1 MKINNQE
8 NPEEILLN
16 KENNTNDNNIIEEII
31 NQSEHLSNNNNYIS
45 FQDEKE
51 EKLSEYI
58 QVFCRFRPPSES
70 ELSFSTNNSVIL
82 LSPKQLIITQEK
94 KLELKKDY
102 TFDALFEN
110 DTSKE
115 LFYQKTSKPIVNAV
129 LQGYNGGIICYGET
143 GTGKSYTLKEIL
155 PQVEQQI
162 FEYINEADGN
172 NELFK
177 IDLAMIEIYKEQ
189 VNDLIDLKNTNLNLI
204 ENKSK
209 KLIID
214 NLTHVG
220 ISSKEQ
226 LNQMINK
233 GLYNRNSRDINYKSK
248 SHFIIMITVYHYYK
262 NENYIK
268 IGKLNLVDLEGSERI
283 SNIEE
288 GNLEEQKLINKSLIA
303 LSIIVQN
310 ISNENDNITYAP
322 YRDSKLT
329 RIISDCFGGNAYT
342 SLILHCSK
350 HECSTVQTRNTLMF
364 GEKVKK
370 IKNYPVINIEKING
384 KGIILGE
391 IFNLENNNR
400 GGNIDL
406 GKKNLNLNN
415 NETIRQMKE
424 KINFLNIQIEQLN
437 KRNAL
442 LENEKKNF
450 FEKINNGGSNKI
462 NNFYIKNNINDL
474 HELLNEKE
482 SKEKELLNDL
492 NSLKI
497 LLEEKNKEL
506 EEIKINQNENI
517 KTCEDLTECLNEAGN
532 QIKNKEMIIEELKN
546 KIEINNKEIND
557 LNNIINELKEEE
569 EKEKNNYENII
580 QELKDNI
587 NNLNNKINELNNK
600 LNLNEKEINAL
611 NNEKI
616 SQLKSK
622 ENYEKRI
629 NQLKE
634 QINKLKEETEKEKNN
649 YENIIQ
655 ELKDNIN
662 NLNNKINE
670 LNNKLNL
677 NEKEINALNNEKI
690 SQLKSKEN
698 YEKRINQLKEQINK
712 LKEENNP
719 NKIREK
725 TLELDNLNKKINK
738 LQEENDKL
746 KNKLDIITKEQ
757 KVQPKNSDLINENNI
772 LKNQIKLLEKN
783 YDNIS
788 LKNKELLQQI
798 NQNHNQ
804 RNRPYSES
812 KDVKELNNLKQENK
826 RLNEKIISLEKHKKG
841 EDKLKNEIKNK
852 DKTHE
857 EFETEFHQII
867 QDNDEKIKEI
877 KNLKKQIDNLN
888 RENTRNKNTIDN
900 LRKEITDKNKIIED
914 NKKQNNNYSPIYNNT
929 RSNTSQ
935 YQTSY
940 NNNRYI
946 SDIKQKNE
954 LITKENNENKK
965 VIENLR
971 KEIETKTK
979 QLEENN
985 KYRQCTCDK
994 TKIEKLKKEINIKNN
1009 TINDYRIKLDNLQK
1023 ELSSKD
1029 KIITDYKNSYYMKT
1043 SPRNNNFIIFDE
1055 QNRNK
1060 NNSYGKNYNNNNNST
1075 SNYCYNYRRIYQI
1088 KEKEDENNI
1097 EILYKEI
1104 NKYKEI
1110 IREKEREII
1119 RIKNES
1125 NNRCNIYCENQ
1136 SIAEL
1141 QRIIKE
1147 LKCENNKL
1155 KEELIDYDNLRAEIE
1170 FIYKRGG
1177 NYSFKETNKT
1187 SLKLAYDA
1195 LVEENRQLKQKIN
1208 KIERNLNK

>member
-155 PQVEQQI
+155 PQVEQQT
-162 FEYINEADGN
+162 DGN

-600 LNLNEKEINAL
+600 LNLNEKEINIL
-611 NNEKI
+611 NNEK
-616 SQLKSK
+616 
-622 ENYEKRI
+622 
-629 NQLKE
+629 
-634 QINKLKEETEKEKNN
+634 T
-649 YENIIQ
+649 
-655 ELKDNIN
+655 
-662 NLNNKINE
+662 
-670 LNNKLNL
+670 
-677 NEKEINALNNEKI
+677 

-738 LQEENDKL
+738 LQEENDQL

-798 NQNHNQ
+798 NQNQ

>member
-16 KENNTNDNNIIEEII
+16 KEYNTNDNNIIEEII

-600 LNLNEKEINAL
+600 LILNEKEINAL

-670 LNNKLNL
+670 LNNKLNI
-677 NEKEINALNNEKI
+677 NEKEINALNNEKT

-746 KNKLDIITKEQ
+746 KNKLDIIRKEQ
-757 KVQPKNSDLINENNI
+757 KEQPKNSDLINENNI

-788 LKNKELLQQI
+788 IKNKELLQQI
-798 NQNHNQ
+798 NQNQ

>member
-233 GLYNRNSRDINYKSK
+233 GLCNRNSRDINYKSK

-391 IFNLENNNR
+391 IFNLENKNR

-557 LNNIINELKEEE
+557 LNNIINELKEEK

-600 LNLNEKEINAL
+600 LI
-611 NNEKI
+611 
-616 SQLKSK
+616 
-622 ENYEKRI
+622 
-629 NQLKE
+629 
-634 QINKLKEETEKEKNN
+634 
-649 YENIIQ
+649 
-655 ELKDNIN
+655 
-662 NLNNKINE
+662 
-670 LNNKLNL
+670 L

-798 NQNHNQ
+798 NQNQNQ

-929 RSNTSQ
+929 RSNTSK

-1075 SNYCYNYRRIYQI
+1075 NNYCYNYRRIYQI

>member
-1 MKINNQE
+1 MKINNQQ

-370 IKNYPVINIEKING
+370 IKNYPVINIEKVNG

-391 IFNLENNNR
+391 IFNLDNNNR

-600 LNLNEKEINAL
+600 LILNEKDINAL
-611 NNEKI
+611 NNEK
-616 SQLKSK
+616 
-622 ENYEKRI
+622 
-629 NQLKE
+629 
-634 QINKLKEETEKEKNN
+634 T
-649 YENIIQ
+649 
-655 ELKDNIN
+655 
-662 NLNNKINE
+662 
-670 LNNKLNL
+670 
-677 NEKEINALNNEKI
+677 

-798 NQNHNQ
+798 NQNQNP
-804 RNRPYSES
+804 RNRSYSES

-1009 TINDYRIKLDNLQK
+1009 TINDYRIKLENLQK

-1075 SNYCYNYRRIYQI
+1075 NNYCYNYRRIYQI

-1110 IREKEREII
+1110 ISEKEREII

-1187 SLKLAYDA
+1187 SLKLAYDT

>member
-233 GLYNRNSRDINYKSK
+233 GLCNRNSRDINYKSK

-600 LNLNEKEINAL
+600 LI
-611 NNEKI
+611 
-616 SQLKSK
+616 
-622 ENYEKRI
+622 
-629 NQLKE
+629 
-634 QINKLKEETEKEKNN
+634 
-649 YENIIQ
+649 
-655 ELKDNIN
+655 
-662 NLNNKINE
+662 
-670 LNNKLNL
+670 L

-798 NQNHNQ
+798 NQNQ

-1060 NNSYGKNYNNNNNST
+1060 NNSYGKNYNNNNST

-1110 IREKEREII
+1110 ISEKEREII

>member
-31 NQSEHLSNNNNYIS
+31 NQSEHLSNKNNYIS

-129 LQGYNGGIICYGET
+129 LQGYNGGIICFGET

-233 GLYNRNSRDINYKSK
+233 GLCNRNSRDINYKSK
-248 SHFIIMITVYHYYK
+248 SHFIIIITVYHYYK

-442 LENEKKNF
+442 LEKEKKNF

-611 NNEKI
+611 NNEKT

-634 QINKLKEETEKEKNN
+634 QINKLRK
-649 YENIIQ
+649 
-655 ELKDNIN
+655 
-662 NLNNKINE
+662 
-670 LNNKLNL
+670 
-677 NEKEINALNNEKI
+677 
-690 SQLKSKEN
+690 
-698 YEKRINQLKEQINK
+698 
-712 LKEENNP
+712 ENNP

-738 LQEENDKL
+738 LQEENNKL

-798 NQNHNQ
+798 NQNQNP

-1155 KEELIDYDNLRAEIE
+1155 KEDLIDYDNLRAEIE

>member
-102 TFDALFEN
+102 IFDALFEN

-129 LQGYNGGIICYGET
+129 LKGYNGGIICYGET

-600 LNLNEKEINAL
+600 LILNEKEINAL

-670 LNNKLNL
+670 LNNKLNI
-677 NEKEINALNNEKI
+677 NEKEINALNNEKT

-798 NQNHNQ
+798 NQNQ

-1009 TINDYRIKLDNLQK
+1009 TINDYRLKLDNLQK

-1029 KIITDYKNSYYMKT
+1029 KILTDYKNSYYMKT

-1075 SNYCYNYRRIYQI
+1075 NNYCYNYRRIYQI

>member
-162 FEYINEADGN
+162 FEYINETDGN

-557 LNNIINELKEEE
+557 LNNIINELKEEK

-600 LNLNEKEINAL
+600 LI
-611 NNEKI
+611 
-616 SQLKSK
+616 
-622 ENYEKRI
+622 
-629 NQLKE
+629 
-634 QINKLKEETEKEKNN
+634 
-649 YENIIQ
+649 
-655 ELKDNIN
+655 
-662 NLNNKINE
+662 
-670 LNNKLNL
+670 L

-798 NQNHNQ
+798 NQNQ

-1075 SNYCYNYRRIYQI
+1075 NNYCYNYRRIYQI

>member
-162 FEYINEADGN
+162 FEYINETDGN

-569 EKEKNNYENII
+569 EKGKNNYENII

-611 NNEKI
+611 NNEKT

-634 QINKLKEETEKEKNN
+634 QINKL
-649 YENIIQ
+649 
-655 ELKDNIN
+655 
-662 NLNNKINE
+662 
-670 LNNKLNL
+670 
-677 NEKEINALNNEKI
+677 
-690 SQLKSKEN
+690 
-698 YEKRINQLKEQINK
+698 R
-712 LKEENNP
+712 EENNP
-719 NKIREK
+719 NKIREQA
-725 TLELDNLNKKINK
+725 LELDNLNKKINK

-798 NQNHNQ
+798 NQNQ